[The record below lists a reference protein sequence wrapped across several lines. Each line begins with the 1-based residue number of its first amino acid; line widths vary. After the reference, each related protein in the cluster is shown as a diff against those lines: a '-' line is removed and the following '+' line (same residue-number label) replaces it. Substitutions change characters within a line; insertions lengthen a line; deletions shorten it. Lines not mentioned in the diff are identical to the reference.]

1 LAVIAKAAARNGVT
15 VVLETLNSYDSP
27 RFPLTSLARTE
38 AVLAAARREAGDNLG
53 LLFDVYHLHRMDHHV
68 AESVLSACQPI
79 SHVQLADSPGRG
91 RPGTGTIEF
100 DAILDALRTSGYA
113 GYIGL
118 EYEPS
123 PGVFDSLPDSLATHA
138 A

>member
-1 LAVIAKAAARNGVT
+1 VT
-15 VVLETLNSYDSP
+15 VVLETLNSHDSP
-27 RFPLTSLARTE
+27 RFPLTTLAQTE
-38 AVLAAARREAGDNLG
+38 AVLAAVRREGSDNVG
-53 LLFDVYHLHRMDHHV
+53 LLFDVYHLHRMDHQV
-68 AESVLSACQPI
+68 AEAVLTVRQSI

-100 DAILDALRTSGYA
+100 DAILDALRAIGYA

-118 EYEPS
+118 EYDPS
-123 PGVFDSLPDSLATHA
+123 PGVVDSLPDSLTAHA